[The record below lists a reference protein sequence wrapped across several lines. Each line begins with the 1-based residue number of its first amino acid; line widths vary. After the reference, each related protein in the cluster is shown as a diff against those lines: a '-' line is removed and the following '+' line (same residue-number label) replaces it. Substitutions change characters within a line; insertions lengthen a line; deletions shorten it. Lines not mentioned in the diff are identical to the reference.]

1 MNKKI
6 LYSLV
11 ISIWLMSLAKSVVL
25 GGSESPASYLSAS
38 ELLDLYSSMYS
49 SIHNM
54 SVSYTNHVE
63 EAIPYPEQP
72 RAFDNLVHYERVERM
87 EEGDKYHIRYSTD
100 PNGFKRLDETMEHAF
115 DGSVTMEYFP
125 QNELGSIKRGR
136 TGRNVEYKNAL
147 LEYMLLTRVNFG
159 EESRLLERFPNGAR
173 IIELKVS
180 SEGAVRPRLERIAGE
195 WCHVVDT
202 YWPGYP
208 KPASTT
214 WFAAEKGGLPM
225 KFEQHDRLG
234 KCTVSIVL
242 EKVATT
248 DTQAGCIWYPQEAV
262 LISNRGPG
270 TVKNRFTCHEL
281 RVNVETNKDT

>member
-1 MNKKI
+1 MSGCCSSDRPGGLKEMLRQDPDVIFVGEMRDGRHPIKSTFELVEDNITNKKI

-87 EEGDKYHIRYSTD
+87 EQGDKYHIRYSTD

-115 DGSVTMEYFP
+115 DGSVTMDYFP

-159 EESRLLERFPNGAR
+159 KESRLLERFPNGAR

-180 SEGAVRPRLERIAGE
+180 SEGTVRPRLERIAGE

-214 WFAAEKGGLPM
+214 WFAAAKSD
-225 KFEQHDRLG
+225 EQG
-234 KCTVSIVL
+234 IYTIVDPVL
-242 EKVATT
+242 RH
-248 DTQAGCIWYPQEAV
+248 AV
-262 LISNRGPG
+262 P
-270 TVKNRFTCHEL
+270 VP
-281 RVNVETNKDT
+281 